1 MPVTTETPAVRL
13 TDDDRRK
20 MFDDEERARVEHWF
34 THHPPT
40 SEQIDSYLALRN
52 AGKALAHEILTHCPP
67 SADRSAAIR
76 KVRECVM
83 TANASIACEGR

>member
-1 MPVTTETPAVRL
+1 MTAPRL

-20 MFDDEERARVEHWF
+20 MFDDEERTRVDHWF

-40 SEQIDSYLALRN
+40 TEQVASYLAVRD
-52 AGKALAHEILTHCPP
+52 AGRALAHAIIDHCPA
-67 SADRSAAIR
+67 SADRSAAFR
-76 KVRECVM
+76 KVREAVM